1 MCVEHEPC
9 RALLFEALY
18 RRLRLSMLDGTELF
32 AILRRFWY
40 VNVEYVSVR
49 SIPHPT
55 AVFITDAAAQI
66 IIQHYST
73 TVKYPTSI

>member
-1 MCVEHEPC
+1 
-9 RALLFEALY
+9 
-18 RRLRLSMLDGTELF
+18 MLDGTELF

-40 VNVEYVSVR
+40 VDVEYSYYVAY
-49 SIPHPT
+49 PT

>member
-40 VNVEYVSVR
+40 VDVEYSYVAY
-49 SIPHPT
+49 HCC
-55 AVFITDAAAQI
+55 FITDAAAQI

>member
-1 MCVEHEPC
+1 MYVEHERC

-32 AILRRFWY
+32 GILRRFWY
-40 VNVEYVSVR
+40 VVEYVAY
-49 SIPHPT
+49 HCC
-55 AVFITDAAAQI
+55 FITDAAAQI